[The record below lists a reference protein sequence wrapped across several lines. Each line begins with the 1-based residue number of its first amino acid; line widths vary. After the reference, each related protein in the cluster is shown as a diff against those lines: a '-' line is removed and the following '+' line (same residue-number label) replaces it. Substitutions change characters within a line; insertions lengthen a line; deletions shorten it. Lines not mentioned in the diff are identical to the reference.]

1 MNLTRIQR
9 LLQLLGI
16 LQGGRPQN
24 VDSLAQSCGVSRRT
38 IFRDLETLRA
48 AGVPLAF
55 DADSQRY
62 RIPDTYFL
70 GPTNL
75 DAEEALSVMVL
86 CHELGDGT
94 GLPYYSSARR
104 AVTKLEN
111 SLPKRLK
118 AELQQVS
125 NSVEIKF
132 NPVAQT
138 EESKETYQAL
148 VDAVGKKRCVRISY
162 RSLFDNETI
171 QTKLSPYK
179 LLFSRHSWYVI
190 ARSSIHRAAR
200 TFKIGRIADL
210 ELTDDTYQI
219 PAKFSIAKVLK
230 NAWHMIPEEGPDQ
243 RVVVRFAPLVASN
256 VAEVQ
261 WHKSQRI
268 EWNEDGSIDFHV
280 TVSGLREMSWWI
292 LGYGDKA
299 EVLEPPEMQEI
310 IAHHAKGIL
319 AKYQ

>member
-1 MNLTRIQR
+1 M
-9 LLQLLGI
+9 
-16 LQGGRPQN
+16 
-24 VDSLAQSCGVSRRT
+24 
-38 IFRDLETLRA
+38 
-48 AGVPLAF
+48 
-55 DADSQRY
+55 
-62 RIPDTYFL
+62 
-70 GPTNL
+70 
-75 DAEEALSVMVL
+75 MVL